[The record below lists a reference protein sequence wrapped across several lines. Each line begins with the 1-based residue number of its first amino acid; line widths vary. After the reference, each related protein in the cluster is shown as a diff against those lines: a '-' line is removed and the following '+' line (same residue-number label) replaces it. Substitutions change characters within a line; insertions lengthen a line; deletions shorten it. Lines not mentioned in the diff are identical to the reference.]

1 MYRGVI
7 YALLAAVLFGAS
19 TPFAKAFVSDVHPLL
34 LAGLLY
40 AGSGAGLAVALLL
53 RRALTPKRATI
64 AWPARGEWRWLAA
77 AIVFGGV
84 LGPVLLMFGL
94 AATSASTASLLLNLE
109 AVFSAL
115 LAWFLFHE
123 SYDRRIALG
132 MAAIVAGSVVLS
144 FTWGETGSVSPGAAL
159 VVAACLCWALDN
171 NLTRK
176 VAASDAILI
185 AGLKGIVAAAVN
197 LGLALGLGYAMPSVT
212 VVAQAAVVGFLGY
225 GLSLV
230 LFVLAL
236 RHLGTAR
243 AGAYFAA
250 GPFVGAIV
258 AVAFFGD
265 TVTLP
270 LLVAALLMGF
280 GIWLHLTERHD
291 HEHVH
296 EAMDH
301 VHVHRHDEH
310 HQHSHRFDWDG
321 AEPHTHAHGHPAKVH
336 RHRHFPDV
344 HHRHPHG

>member
-1 MYRGVI
+1 MYRGVT

-19 TPFAKAFVSDVHPLL
+19 TPFAKALVSDVHPLL
-34 LAGLLY
+34 MAGLLY
-40 AGSGAGLAVALLL
+40 AGSGVGLAVTLLL
-53 RRALTPKRATI
+53 RAILTRKTVTT
-64 AWPARGEWRWLAA
+64 AWPARGEWRWLVA

-94 AATSASTASLLLNLE
+94 VATSASTASLLLNLE
-109 AVFSAL
+109 GVFSAL

-123 SYDRRIALG
+123 NYDRRIALG
-132 MAAIVAGSVVLS
+132 MAAIVAGGAVLS
-144 FTWGETGSVSPGAAL
+144 FTGGGIGVSPGATL
-159 VVAACLCWALDN
+159 IVAACLCWALDN

-176 VAASDAILI
+176 VAASDAIVI
-185 AGLKGIVAAAVN
+185 AGLKGIVAAVVN
-197 LGLALGLGYAMPSVT
+197 LGLALALGYTMPT
-212 VVAQAAVVGFLGY
+212 TKVVAQAAAVGFLGY

-250 GPFVGAIV
+250 GPFVGALV
-258 AVAFFGD
+258 AVALLGD
-265 TVTLP
+265 AVTLP

-296 EAMDH
+296 DAMDH
-301 VHVHRHDEH
+301 VHAHRHDEH
-310 HQHSHRFDWDG
+310 HQHAHRFDWDG
-321 AEPHTHAHGHPAKVH
+321 AEPHTHAHEHPATAH